1 MNVRTLL
8 SKLASVTVLRLGV
21 AALGFGL
28 FWLLSHQLSAT
39 ELGGFSVLMN
49 TFLLLQ
55 VLPLLGLH
63 VHLIREVAARPEQQ
77 AREISHALAFASPF
91 AVLLGIGVCLYGLVA
106 ADAALRLPFVLLG
119 LAMLPTAWTLV
130 AESALIGREQL
141 RVLTWVNV
149 LESAWRLGGAGLAIW
164 QGWGLSGVFAMFLAG
179 RVFSAALYAQWGGLP
194 TPKASMVTRVGLRLY
209 LTQAPTYLAIGLVSA
224 ACSRLDMLL
233 LSHLRGLEDVGVYA
247 AAAKLYEASLMVSTM
262 ALMIVYPVL
271 ARLFASDRAQFATML
286 ARCVRWGLLLGVP
299 LVLIGMAVAPVLVH
313 VLYVPKLWGA
323 APVLQALLLA
333 AWLMAM
339 DQLLSGT
346 TLAAQAQR
354 HDLQAMVVGLIT
366 LLALLMVLSPALGPL
381 GTAWAVVAGLA
392 LRVLWRI
399 RWAQAYLQLPGLLS
413 QAGRLA
419 LAASASVAAFWAVN
433 AGEVL
438 TLTSPVLQTVMAL
451 AVGLLVHAAVA
462 VLTGAFDARH
472 RHDWAAWR
480 QPVRHVPEVLS

>member
-55 VLPLLGLH
+55 ALPLLGLH

-77 AREISHALAFASPF
+77 AWEISHALAFSMPF

-164 QGWGLSGVFAMFLAG
+164 LGWGLSGVFAMFLAG

-194 TPKASMVTRVGLRLY
+194 TPKALMVTRVGLRLY

-233 LSHLRGLEDVGVYA
+233 LSHLRGWKTWGVR
-247 AAAKLYEASLMVSTM
+247 SSGQ
-262 ALMIVYPVL
+262 AL
-271 ARLFASDRAQFATML
+271 RGFAHGVDHGVDDCLPRA
-286 ARCVRWGLLLGVP
+286 GP
-299 LVLIGMAVAPVLVH
+299 LVCQRPGPVCHHVGALRTLGPAAGGAAGPDRHGRGACPGSCVVCAQAV
-313 VLYVPKLWGA
+313 GA

-381 GTAWAVVAGLA
+381 GAAWAVVAGLA

-419 LAASASVAAFWAVN
+419 LAASAGVAAFWAVN
-433 AGEVL
+433 TGGVL

-480 QPVRHVPEVLS
+480 QPVRHAPEVLS